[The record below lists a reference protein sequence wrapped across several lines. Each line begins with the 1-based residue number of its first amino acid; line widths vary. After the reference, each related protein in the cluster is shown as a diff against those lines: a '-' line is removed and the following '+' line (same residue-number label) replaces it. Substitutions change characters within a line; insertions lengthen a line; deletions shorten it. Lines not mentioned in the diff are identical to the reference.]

1 MTEDGGHIAV
11 SPPASTMSFPI
22 VCRSPSKIGPGP
34 PCLPLWLLRSLRPIA
49 CDRSVGMAPEHIP
62 TALECFGQIDR
73 ELSRK
78 YEGAGLGLPLP
89 KHPVELHGATLT
101 IASELVARL
110 LQSCFLLSACS
121 LSAKS
126 PEHSFSCR
134 RKPQKTLNSYELN
147 FYRISERGNSAISP
161 NGGSRRSGY
170 FTGAKMSAFSVPVP
184 AASDRISLRF
194 CPRWMSFCCIW
205 SAPSSLFGLRKTKA
219 DKRVKTQSTRNASCR
234 SRIICPGFDPPSS
247 RREPHGQVGRL

>member
-1 MTEDGGHIAV
+1 
-11 SPPASTMSFPI
+11 
-22 VCRSPSKIGPGP
+22 
-34 PCLPLWLLRSLRPIA
+34 
-49 CDRSVGMAPEHIP
+49 MAPEHIP

-170 FTGAKMSAFSVPVP
+170 FTGAKMSAFFRAGTGCVRPHQPALLSEMDVLLLHLVGSVV
-184 AASDRISLRF
+184 AFWFAKNEGRQESEN
-194 CPRWMSFCCIW
+194 
-205 SAPSSLFGLRKTKA
+205 TKHEKCLVQIQ
-219 DKRVKTQSTRNASCR
+219 DHL
-234 SRIICPGFDPPSS
+234 PG
-247 RREPHGQVGRL
+247 V